1 MDILLHPRLPPLVRS
16 LPPVENVSLFRAEES
31 EVEQELRAMLQLTA
45 PEDPERTVS
54 AQPLPQGSS
63 RGPDD
68 LAQGTE
74 PTSPRSV
81 PNSAPPNVNPPN
93 PPTASSNHMQM
104 DQVKVPPAA
113 TLSQDQEPAKDDP
126 PLSSPVPST
135 TRSDERPPPASEPLQ
150 PNSWNPISFVGDEDE
165 EEDEEIPSINMD
177 SDSD

>member
-1 MDILLHPRLPPLVRS
+1 MVRS
-16 LPPVENVSLFRAEES
+16 LPPVENVSLFRVEES
-31 EVEQELRAMLQLTA
+31 EVEQELRAMLQLAA

-68 LAQGTE
+68 LAQGIE

-113 TLSQDQEPAKDDP
+113 TLSQDQEPDKE
-126 PLSSPVPST
+126 LSLSNPVPST

-150 PNSWNPISFVGDEDE
+150 PPSWNPMTFVGDEDE